1 MKPVNL
7 YRLIYGHVPIST
19 ADTVE
24 PVIPQNR
31 LPTENSLLPRICVS
45 KTLDGCLTAI
55 GPSII
60 GIRTLLNQFP
70 SKEGTTPSLR
80 NNKEAKLMFPFT
92 VLRFDIPANSS
103 YLIRTRDVSKLV
115 ADAWKTDEC
124 WLVKPCTPSCVSH
137 LWLVDGIVELS
148 SICHNNHKYPYYQVS
163 NSVWSEQSSYATQ
176 KFSKEII
183 KTVDRYLQ

>member
-92 VLRFDIPANSS
+92 ILRFDIPANSS
-103 YLIRTRDVSKLV
+103 YLSPNLLLMHGKRMNVGL
-115 ADAWKTDEC
+115 
-124 WLVKPCTPSCVSH
+124 
-137 LWLVDGIVELS
+137 LS
-148 SICHNNHKYPYYQVS
+148 PVHHPVYPIYG
-163 NSVWSEQSSYATQ
+163 SSMA
-176 KFSKEII
+176 
-183 KTVDRYLQ
+183 